1 MHIVGVV
8 PILVMIGVIIVC
20 IRYESDFLETLDSM
34 LAMGLISFLITVI
47 ISFTGG
53 ILFTHDAFK
62 EVKSAERTQLVAL
75 QDNSGVSG
83 NFFLGAGHIDGQPV
97 YTYMYEVE
105 GKGYKVAQVK
115 AGESY
120 VNYCVGNP
128 YIDKITY
135 QFKPVILRFLFIDF
149 YGTDTYI
156 FVPEGTIQKDFN
168 IDLQ

>member
-1 MHIVGVV
+1 MHIVGVL
-8 PILVMIGVIIVC
+8 PILVMIGVVIVC
-20 IRYESDFLETLDSM
+20 IRYESDFLETLDST
-34 LAMGLISFLITVI
+34 LAMGLITLLVTFIVSC
-47 ISFTGG
+47 TGG
-53 ILFTHDAFK
+53 LLFTHDTFK
-62 EVKSAERTQLVAL
+62 EIETAERIQLVAL

-105 GKGYKVAQVK
+105 GKGYKVDQIK

-128 YIDKITY
+128 YIDKFSY
-135 QFKPVILRFLFIDF
+135 RFKHGLLRFLFIDF